1 MTERQGEHGRVPA
14 AGPHAGTHNDLSG
27 SASSVV
33 QAGQVSGD
41 LHVHAAAL
49 APAPRPAQLPGDVRG
64 FVNRAAELRALDGL
78 LDDPPGAHQDSEAL
92 RIAVVVGTA
101 GVGKTTLAVR
111 WAHRAKG
118 HFPDGQLYVN
128 LHGYDPGPPMTVTD
142 VLGRFLR
149 ALDVPVGRIPAGE
162 ESRAEL
168 FRSVMADRRVL
179 VVLDNA
185 ATAGVIRPLL
195 PGSPG
200 CLVVTTSRTRMS
212 GLVAREGAYRVS
224 VETLSEAES
233 VRLLRSIIAG
243 YRAEDDDA
251 ELAELARLCA
261 RLPLALRI
269 VAERAAARPR
279 MPLRDLITD
288 LRDESG
294 LWDALSATGEEAGEE
309 GAGEADAV
317 RTVFAWSYRA
327 LTPQAARMFRLLGLH
342 PGPDFRVEAAA
353 ALSGSTPSH
362 ARRHLDNL
370 ASVHLLEECGHDRY
384 QFHDLLRAYAIDQ
397 AQREESADDRRA
409 ALERVLGWYLH
420 SAAAAARAGSGAY
433 TMQLTLEAVDD
444 RVRPTA
450 FDDGKAAI
458 AWYETER
465 DNLAT
470 AVRIASSAGMD
481 RIAWQIPAV
490 LTMVIADREPA
501 DAWLPAQRVALE
513 SARRAGDRYG
523 EAITLDNLGIAYR
536 HLFRLSEAEEC
547 FDAALSIFRELGST
561 FGHARAANGMG
572 VAYMLAH
579 RVDDAAACF
588 ERALEQA
595 RGLDDPVYVGAF
607 SRNLG
612 WALLEQDDLDQAESW
627 LSRSASLLADADEP
641 LERAEAL
648 TLLSAVHRRA
658 GRSSQANQLAE
669 QALAIA
675 GEADGTLFEALAL
688 LELGRVCLA
697 QENGADA
704 LGHLQQAAVL
714 FQRVGRTDLQAAAW
728 DTTGEAYLLLGRAED
743 AIAFHRR
750 ACSTFRARNDSWSLA
765 LSLARLAE
773 ALTSQG
779 ASPEAQRH
787 RSEAVELLAAFPDG
801 VAEAKRAEV
810 QAAQAET

>member
-1 MTERQGEHGRVPA
+1 MAERQSGPGQEPTAGFRVGA
-14 AGPHAGTHNDLSG
+14 HNDLSG
-27 SASSVV
+27 SASNVV

-41 LHVHAAAL
+41 VHVHAAAL

-64 FVNRAAELRALDGL
+64 FVNRTDEMSALDSL
-78 LDDPPGAHQDSEAL
+78 LDDPQGPLQDAEAL

-111 WAHRAKG
+111 WAHRVKS

-128 LHGYDPGPPMTVTD
+128 LHGYDPGPPISVTD

-162 ESRAEL
+162 EPRAEL
-168 FRSVMADRRVL
+168 FRSVMAGRRVL

-185 ATAGVIRPLL
+185 AAAGAIRPLL
-195 PGSPG
+195 PGSAD
-200 CLVVTTSRTRMS
+200 CLVAITSRTRMS
-212 GLVAREGAYRVS
+212 GLVVREGAYRVS

-233 VRLLRSIIAG
+233 IRLLRSIIAG
-243 YRAEDDDA
+243 YRTEDDDA

-294 LWDALSATGEEAGEE
+294 LWDALSATGEE
-309 GAGEADAV
+309 GADEADAV

-327 LTPQAARMFRLLGLH
+327 LPPQTARVFRLLGLH
-342 PGPDFRVEAAA
+342 PGPDFRAEAAA
-353 ALSGSTPSH
+353 ALSGSTPAH
-362 ARRHLDNL
+362 ARRHLDSL
-370 ASVHLLEECGHDRY
+370 AAVHLLEECGHDRY

-397 AQREESADDRRA
+397 AQREESAEDRRS

-420 SAAAAARAGSGAY
+420 SAAAAARAGSCAY
-433 TMQLTLEAVDD
+433 TMPLALEPVDD
-444 RVRPTA
+444 GVGPTA

-490 LTMVIADREPA
+490 LTTVIADREPA

-513 SARRAGDRYG
+513 SARRAGDRHG

-547 FDAALSIFRELGST
+547 FDAALRIFRELGST
-561 FGHARAANGMG
+561 LGHARAANGMG
-572 VAYMLAH
+572 VVYMLAH
-579 RVDDAAACF
+579 RVDDAATCF
-588 ERALEQA
+588 KRALEQA
-595 RGLDDPVYVGAF
+595 HELDDPVYIGAF
-607 SRNLG
+607 TRNLG
-612 WALLEQDDLDQAESW
+612 WAFLEQGDLDQARGW
-627 LSRSASLLADADEP
+627 LSRAATLLADADEP

-648 TLLSAVHRRA
+648 TLLSAVDRRA
-658 GRSSQANQLAE
+658 GRFFEANEMAE

-675 GEADGTLFEALAL
+675 GEAGGNLFEALAL
-688 LELGRVCLA
+688 LELGRACLA
-697 QENGADA
+697 QENSAEA
-704 LGHLQQAAVL
+704 LGHLQHASVL
-714 FQRVGRTDLQAAAW
+714 FQRVGRPDLQAAAW
-728 DTTGEAYLLLGRAED
+728 DTTGEAHLLLGRAED
-743 AIAFHRR
+743 AVAFHRQ
-750 ACSTFRARNDSWSLA
+750 ASSTFRSRGDNWSLV

-779 ASPEAQRH
+779 ASQEAQQQRT
-787 RSEAVELLAAFPDG
+787 EALRLLTAFPDR
-801 VAEAKRAEV
+801 VAAAKRAEL
-810 QAAQAET
+810 QAAQATPPV